1 MQMNNGNFDDR
12 NRITGDGGP
21 ENQETPRARDVWHK
35 KLYGTEG
42 RGKTGGAGQAASE
55 KDVAG
60 QAATGQTGYAGGSAG
75 SGQTVGGTVYYGGA
89 PTGITGGK
97 KTMLILACILAG
109 LILLGILSVL
119 VRGDSGQYGAG
130 ELSGAAD
137 VSGDHIGVLYVE
149 GTISEDSG
157 TYSQAYA
164 MDAVQGMMDNNDNRG
179 LMLFVNTPGG
189 GVYESDELHLKIREY
204 QETTGRPV
212 YAYFASQATSGGYYI
227 SASADKIV
235 ANRNCWT
242 GSIGVTIGTLY
253 DISGLLERYGI
264 QTETITSGANK
275 AMGDITAPMTAEQRA
290 IFQSLV
296 DESYAQF
303 VSIVA
308 DGRGLS
314 EEYVRSISDG
324 RIYTAQQAQQIDLVD
339 DVVDTYEDA
348 VEDMVYEYGLEDC
361 DIREFQY
368 VPETSLFS
376 GLIQSVDRLSDALAG
391 SSDISALESLMEDS
405 GQVELQ
411 YMCQDLR

>member
-1 MQMNNGNFDDR
+1 MDDDR
-12 NRITGDGGP
+12 KKDINEEKP
-21 ENQETPRARDVWHK
+21 SARDIWHE
-35 KLYGTEG
+35 KL
-42 RGKTGGAGQAASE
+42 KNS
-55 KDVAG
+55 D
-60 QAATGQTGYAGGSAG
+60 
-75 SGQTVGGTVYYGGA
+75 
-89 PTGITGGK
+89 GK
-97 KTMLILACILAG
+97 KTGVDDAAEKDSYTYRYAYEKDAGRGADIPIGDSKETLVFKAKKKLNKPVVIFVCIVAVFILAALILRI
-109 LILLGILSVL
+109 S
-119 VRGDSGQYGAG
+119 GAG
-130 ELSGAAD
+130 TGSEVEAAGASGE
-137 VSGDHIGVLYVE
+137 HIGVVHIE
-149 GTISEDSG
+149 GTIGEDSE
-157 TYSQAYA
+157 TYNQQYIVDTISA
-164 MDAVQGMMDNNDNRG
+164 MIENDDNKAMI
-179 LMLFVNTPGG
+179 LYVNTPGG

-376 GLIQSVDRLSDALAG
+376 GLIQSVDRLSEALAG

>member
-1 MQMNNGNFDDR
+1 M
-12 NRITGDGGP
+12 
-21 ENQETPRARDVWHK
+21 TPAK
-35 KLYGTEG
+35 KP
-42 RGKTGGAGQAASE
+42 
-55 KDVAG
+55 V
-60 QAATGQTGYAGGSAG
+60 
-75 SGQTVGGTVYYGGA
+75 
-89 PTGITGGK
+89 
-97 KTMLILACILAG
+97 LILACILAG

-119 VRGDSGQYGAG
+119 MRGDSGRYGTG
-130 ELSGAAD
+130 EMSGAAD
-137 VSGDHIGVLYVE
+137 VNGDHIGVLYVE
-149 GTISEDSG
+149 GTIGEDSG

-164 MDAVQGMMDNNDNRG
+164 MDAVQGMMENSDNRG

-189 GVYESDELHLKIREY
+189 GVYESDELYLKIREY

-275 AMGDITAPMTAEQRA
+275 AMGDITAPMTEEQKA

-296 DESYAQF
+296 DEAYVQF

-324 RIYTAQQAQQIDLVD
+324 RIYTAQQAKQIDLVD

-348 VEDMVYEYGLEDC
+348 VEDMIYEYDLEDC
-361 DIREFQY
+361 DIREFRY

-376 GLIQSVDRLSDALAG
+376 GLIQSVDRLSEALSG

>member
-1 MQMNNGNFDDR
+1 MNNGNFDDR
-12 NRITGDGGP
+12 NKAKGGNGNGT
-21 ENQETPRARDVWHK
+21 EGQEPPRARDVWHR
-35 KLYGTEG
+35 KLYGTAS
-42 RGKTGGAGQAASE
+42 RGKNGGAGQTASG
-55 KDVAG
+55 KDDSG
-60 QAATGQTGYAGGSAG
+60 NSGYAGGGAG
-75 SGQTVGGTVYYGGA
+75 NGRAAGGTVYYGGA
-89 PTGITGGK
+89 PAKMTPAK
-97 KTMLILACILAG
+97 KPVLILACILAG

-119 VRGDSGQYGAG
+119 MRGDSGRYGTG
-130 ELSGAAD
+130 EMSGAAD
-137 VSGDHIGVLYVE
+137 VNGDHIGVLYVE
-149 GTISEDSG
+149 GTIGEDSG

-164 MDAVQGMMDNNDNRG
+164 MDAVQGMMENSDNRG

-189 GVYESDELHLKIREY
+189 GVYESDELYLKIREY

-275 AMGDITAPMTAEQRA
+275 AMGDITAPMTEEQKA

-296 DESYAQF
+296 DEAYVQF

-348 VEDMVYEYGLEDC
+348 VEDMIYEYDLEDC
-361 DIREFQY
+361 DIREFRY
-368 VPETSLFS
+368 VPETSLFP
-376 GLIQSVDRLSDALAG
+376 G
-391 SSDISALESLMEDS
+391 SYRAWT
-405 GQVELQ
+405 G
-411 YMCQDLR
+411 CQKRCRAAAI